1 MNDESDV
8 NLQSELIRLRDSNAE
23 LHRKVLALADANAY
37 AAELL
42 AALEEAQEREAKLVR
57 RGEELDLQT
66 RLDLVMQHERVE
78 SRLVELV
85 ASELLAT
92 GSLGAKSY
100 VVDMLPDV
108 QRMAR
113 SSTEKAA
120 GEHAVPDCSV
130 ADDAGLVVVDG
141 HFAIPIYVSQ
151 RAVGYIRLEVGNT
164 DTTWSERWVR
174 FLGSIGCQLGMS
186 LHRLRVEHEN
196 ERMNTE
202 LIVARDQALEASR
215 AKTVF
220 LANMSHELRTPMNA
234 ILGYSEM
241 LIEDAGLMSSEEVAA
256 DLQKI
261 RNAGKHLLAL
271 INDVLDLSKIESGK
285 MTLHHE
291 SFLIGELVQ
300 DIVSTIEPIALK
312 NHNRIVVHCPAEIG
326 AMYSDAMKVRQSL
339 MNLLS
344 NACKFSQNSVID
356 LVISTQSHEREE
368 YVSFAVCD
376 RGIGMTSDQIA
387 KLFQAFVQADESTTR
402 KYGGTG
408 LGLMISR
415 RLCQMLGGD
424 IRVSSELGKGSTF
437 TIELPRIAS
446 AVLAPSGLGGAGDSQ
461 SPANSA
467 INTDV
472 IRGGTI
478 RGEAIRGTVL
488 AIDDNPDAL
497 DLISR
502 SLSKDGYR
510 VIMATSGE
518 AGLVLA
524 RSHRPDIITL
534 DVMMP
539 QMNGWQVL
547 AAIKADV
554 HLSTTPVVLLSVVE
568 NNEIAMALGAT
579 DCLTKPIDWGKLQVC
594 LDRLLPRNDPDR
606 ILVVEDD
613 PASSELVT
621 RILQKDGWKI
631 EKASNGREAF
641 ACMEASPPSLVL
653 LDLMMPEMDGFE
665 LVARL
670 RTHPTLSKIPVLVLT
685 SKMLTPEDHARLNG
699 RVLDVLSKG
708 TTERND
714 LLEAVRRAQATRH
727 GT

>member
-1 MNDESDV
+1 MV
-8 NLQSELIRLRDSNAE
+8 
-23 LHRKVLALADANAY
+23 
-37 AAELL
+37 
-42 AALEEAQEREAKLVR
+42 
-57 RGEELDLQT
+57 
-66 RLDLVMQHERVE
+66 
-78 SRLVELV
+78 
-85 ASELLAT
+85 
-92 GSLGAKSY
+92 
-100 VVDMLPDV
+100 
-108 QRMAR
+108 
-113 SSTEKAA
+113 
-120 GEHAVPDCSV
+120 
-130 ADDAGLVVVDG
+130 
-141 HFAIPIYVSQ
+141 
-151 RAVGYIRLEVGNT
+151 
-164 DTTWSERWVR
+164 
-174 FLGSIGCQLGMS
+174 IGD
-186 LHRLRVEHEN
+186 R
-196 ERMNTE
+196 
-202 LIVARDQALEASR
+202 
-215 AKTVF
+215 
-220 LANMSHELRTPMNA
+220 
-234 ILGYSEM
+234 
-241 LIEDAGLMSSEEVAA
+241 
-256 DLQKI
+256 
-261 RNAGKHLLAL
+261 
-271 INDVLDLSKIESGK
+271 
-285 MTLHHE
+285 
-291 SFLIGELVQ
+291 
-300 DIVSTIEPIALK
+300 
-312 NHNRIVVHCPAEIG
+312 
-326 AMYSDAMKVRQSL
+326 
-339 MNLLS
+339 
-344 NACKFSQNSVID
+344 
-356 LVISTQSHEREE
+356 

-376 RGIGMTSDQIA
+376 RGIGVTSDQIA

-446 AVLAPSGLGGAGDSQ
+446 AVLTPSGLGGAGDSQ
-461 SPANSA
+461 SAANSA

-727 GT
+727 GAFKGT

>member
-100 VVDMLPDV
+100 VVEMLPDV
-108 QRMAR
+108 HRMGR

-120 GEHAVPDCSV
+120 GEHALPDCSV

-241 LIEDAGLMSSEEVAA
+241 LIEDAGLMSSEEVSA

-356 LVISTQSHEREE
+356 LVISKQSHEREE

-437 TIELPRIAS
+437 TIELPRIAP
-446 AVLAPSGLGGAGDSQ
+446 AVLEPSGLGGAGDSQ

-594 LDRLLPRNDPDR
+594 LDRLLPRNDPER

-621 RILQKDGWKI
+621 RILQKDGWRI

-714 LLEAVRRAQATRH
+714 LLEAVRRAQATRY